1 VSLTSNYFGSCV
13 RAYRDVLWK
22 KRKEMIKEWSNI
34 DPVIAAGTVLGDD
47 RVVHSVCAC

>member
-1 VSLTSNYFGSCV
+1 V

-34 DPVIAAGTVLGDD
+34 DPVIAAGTALRDDCVVLAT
-47 RVVHSVCAC
+47 VEPNCSSLTTTL